1 MTRSRAI
8 AALAVAVALGLGLLV
23 LQRWIAETKAAAI
36 LLVGIWF
43 VVVGVATLVAVRGR
57 PELRVAALGT
67 YAAIALAS
75 AVVGYWTGF
84 RDDVVDE
91 DVVMATMAARG
102 EERDAALGGEM
113 PDRAKPDR
121 EPTGPVELASGD
133 FTGADGHAGSGD
145 ATVVREPEGGRTLT
159 FTDFEVDPGPG
170 VEVWLT
176 RSESSLDDR
185 VELGGLKGNVGDQQ
199 YELPADANLAEYD
212 TVVLYCTPFTVRIAV
227 APLG

>member
-1 MTRSRAI
+1 MTRNRAI
-8 AALAVAVALGLGLLV
+8 AAIAVAVALGVGLLV
-23 LQRWIAETKAAAI
+23 LQRWFAETKTAAI
-36 LLVGIWF
+36 VLVGIWF
-43 VVVGVATLVAVRGR
+43 VVVGLATLVAVRGR
-57 PELRVAALGT
+57 PELRAAALGT

-84 RDDVVDE
+84 RDDKVDE

-102 EERDAALGGEM
+102 EERDAALAGEM

-121 EPTGPVELASGD
+121 QQTGPVELANGD
-133 FTGADGHAGSGD
+133 FTGADGHAGSGV
-145 ATVVREPEGGRTLT
+145 ATVVREPDGGRTLT
-159 FTDFEVDPGPG
+159 FTEFEVDPGPG

-185 VELGGLKGNVGDQQ
+185 IEFGGLKGNVGNQQ
-199 YELPADANLAEYD
+199 YEIPADANLAEYD